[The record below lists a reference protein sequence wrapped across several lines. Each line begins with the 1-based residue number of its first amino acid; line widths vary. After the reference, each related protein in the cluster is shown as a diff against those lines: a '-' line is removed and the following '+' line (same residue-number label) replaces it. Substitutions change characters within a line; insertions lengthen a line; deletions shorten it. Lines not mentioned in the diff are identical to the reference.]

1 MTKANRNPG
10 CDNSPKN
17 KMVEDIAVALET
29 GDTHFMSAL
38 LDSGT
43 VWHDAGSGEI
53 LGEDILSKLRGQCQH
68 DVLTIDQAISH
79 DKVGA
84 VNGQAR
90 RGKTGQRFC
99 HVIEF
104 TSAKCHKIRRVES
117 YRG

>member
-1 MTKANRNPG
+1 MTNVNRSTD
-10 CDNSPKN
+10 CSNSPKN
-17 KMVEDIAVALET
+17 KLVEDIAVALET

-43 VWHDAGSGEI
+43 VWHDAGSREI
-53 LGEDILSKLRGQCQH
+53 LGEDIPGKLRGQDQP
-68 DVLTIDQAISH
+68 DVLTIDHAISH
-79 DKVGA
+79 GKVGA